1 MSVRDY
7 RNHIESILSA
17 ADVALDGSRPW
28 DVKVKNS
35 NLYRRVLARGSLGF
49 GEAYMEG
56 WWECGAMDQLID
68 RLLRVK
74 LNEQFKSFV
83 LVVASLKARLM
94 NCQSTRRAFQVGEQH
109 YNVGNDLYRRM
120 LDERMI
126 YSCGYWKDAADLD
139 QAQEQK
145 LDMTC
150 RKLQLERGQKVLD
163 IGCGWG
169 GTAKFMAE
177 RYGVEVVGVTIST
190 EQAKLAKENC
200 AGLPV
205 DIRVLD
211 YRRLEGTFDRIVSIG
226 MFEHVGYKNYH
237 TYFSKVA
244 DLLAEDG
251 IFLLHTIGSS
261 TSNNRTDPWIDRYI
275 FPNGM
280 LPSIRQ
286 ISEAC
291 EGLFVME
298 DWHNFGPDYDK
309 TLMAWHQ
316 NFTDAWSSG
325 LSKGYSER
333 FRRMWEFY
341 LLSCAGSFRSR
352 SNQLWQ
358 VVLSKHGLVDG
369 YDCPR

>member
-1 MSVRDY
+1 MSVSEDRKQ
-7 RNHIESILSA
+7 IEAILSA
-17 ADVALDGSRPW
+17 ADIALDGSRPW
-28 DVKVKNS
+28 DVRVKNS
-35 NLYRRVLARGSLGF
+35 QLYQRVLARGSLGF

-56 WWECGAMDQLID
+56 WWECSAMDQLID
-68 RLLRVK
+68 RLLRVN
-74 LNEQFKSFV
+74 LNEQFKSIV

-94 NCQSTRRAFQVGEQH
+94 NRQSRRRAFQVGEQH
-109 YNVGNDLYRRM
+109 YNIGNDLYRHM
-120 LDERMI
+120 LDKRMI
-126 YSCGYWKDAADLD
+126 YSCGYWKGATNLD

-145 LDMTC
+145 LDLTC
-150 RKLQLERGQKVLD
+150 RKLKLERGQRVLD

-177 RYGVEVVGVTIST
+177 NYGVEVVGVTIST

-200 AGLPV
+200 VGLPI
-205 DIRVLD
+205 DIRVQD
-211 YRRLEGTFDRIVSIG
+211 YRTLKGRFERIVSIG
-226 MFEHVGYKNYH
+226 MIEHVGYKNYQ

-244 DLLAEDG
+244 DLLTDDG

-261 TSNNRTDPWIDRYI
+261 TSCNRTDPWIDRYI

-280 LPSIRQ
+280 VPSARQ
-286 ISEAC
+286 ISEAY

-298 DWHNFGPDYDK
+298 DWHNFGPNYDK
-309 TLMAWHQ
+309 TLMAWHR
-316 NFTDAWSSG
+316 NFTDAWP
-325 LSKGYSER
+325 LLRNHYSER

-352 SNQLWQ
+352 SNHLWQ
-358 VVLSKHGLVDG
+358 IVLSRNGLVGG